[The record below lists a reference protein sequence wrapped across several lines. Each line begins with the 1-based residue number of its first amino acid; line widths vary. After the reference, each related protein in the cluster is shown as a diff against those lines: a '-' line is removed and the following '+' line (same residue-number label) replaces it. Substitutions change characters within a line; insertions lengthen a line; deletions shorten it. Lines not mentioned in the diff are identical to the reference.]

1 MLPNARN
8 SKEGYT
14 YKFVRLTKYVWFK
27 RRNGAFMNI
36 KGISVIGGIVL
47 VVLVVILLPNQLNS
61 AAPLIKDDVELS
73 DESKTEL
80 SNPESVSVEDES
92 KTELSNPESVSVEDE
107 SAMTIMPETESPT
120 VSDTAQMENE
130 VLETDSGVKFYFDVN
145 GTKHYVLSVED
156 SPSIEE

>member
-27 RRNGAFMNI
+27 RRNRAFMNI
-36 KGISVIGGIVL
+36 KGISVVGGIVL

-61 AAPLIKDDVELS
+61 AAPLIKDDVEPS
-73 DESKTEL
+73 
-80 SNPESVSVEDES
+80 DES

-107 SAMTIMPETESPT
+107 SAMAIMPETESPT

-130 VLETDSGVKFYFDVN
+130 VLETDSGVKFYFDEN

>member
-1 MLPNARN
+1 
-8 SKEGYT
+8 
-14 YKFVRLTKYVWFK
+14 
-27 RRNGAFMNI
+27 MNI
-36 KGISVIGGIVL
+36 KGISVVGGIVL

-61 AAPLIKDDVELS
+61 AAPLIKDDVEPS

-92 KTELSNPESVSVEDE
+92 GI
-107 SAMTIMPETESPT
+107 AIMPETESPT
-120 VSDTAQMENE
+120 VSDTAQTENE
-130 VLETDSGVKFYFDVN
+130 VLETDSGVKFYFDEN